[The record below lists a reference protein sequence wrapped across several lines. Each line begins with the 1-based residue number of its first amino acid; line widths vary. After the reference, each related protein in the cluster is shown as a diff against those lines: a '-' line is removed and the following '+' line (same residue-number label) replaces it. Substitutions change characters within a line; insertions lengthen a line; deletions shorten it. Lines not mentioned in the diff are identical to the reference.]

1 MTTLDAG
8 IGRRPQRA
16 SGRTAAVMPQAQ
28 PGKVAETLSAR
39 GGVSRAAVFLQGAAS
54 LLWLPQAGLLAL
66 AVGGIAAGR
75 DASTAWLP
83 ALGILVLGIARAVMD
98 GAGSRL
104 AFRQARSQLSV
115 LRNEAVAALAETS
128 PLDAT
133 RPSSGLAASIL
144 AEQAEAIVPYVARFR
159 PARSRAMIVPLAI
172 LACVLVFSW
181 AAALVLL
188 IAAPLIPIFMAL
200 VGWRAKQAS
209 EEQLAEM
216 GSMNAFLMDR
226 LRGLTTIRSFE
237 AVDRTATQLR
247 ASAEDLRRRTM
258 AVLRIAFLSSAVLE
272 LFAAL
277 GVAMVAVYVG
287 FHLLGELNFGAW
299 GGRLSLAEGLF
310 ILLLAPS
317 FFEPLRDLS
326 AVWHDRASG
335 EAAFDALKKLAA
347 SGRKTLVA
355 SSAKGGRVGAGGA
368 LSLSVEGL
376 VFRHVEGAAPV
387 FHDFDLEVKPGE
399 RIALVAPSGEGKST
413 LLALIAGLVVPE
425 SGTIRIGGLVVDSAN
440 VADLRASIAWIG
452 QDPHIFPGTIR
463 SNVTMGRADVDP
475 ARVSAA
481 LEAVSLSD
489 LAARRGPAMIG
500 EGGFGLSGGEALRL
514 ALARASATPQA
525 GLVLADEPTAHLDRE
540 TAREITESLLRV
552 SSGKTLVVAT
562 HDPVL
567 AARMDRVITLNAP
580 ETAGARS

>member
-8 IGRRPQRA
+8 IGRRPPRA
-16 SGRTAAVMPQAQ
+16 AARTAAVMLQAQ
-28 PGKVAETLSAR
+28 PGKIAETLSAR

-66 AVGGIAAGR
+66 AVGGIAAGG
-75 DASTAWLP
+75 DASAAWLP

-144 AEQAEAIVPYVARFR
+144 AEQAEAIVPYLARFR
-159 PARSRAMIVPLAI
+159 PARFKAMIVPLAI

-355 SSAKGGRVGAGGA
+355 SSAKGGRVGAGEA

-376 VFRHVEGAAPV
+376 VFRHVEGTAPV

-425 SGTIRIGGLVVDSAN
+425 SGTIRIGGLLVDSAN
-440 VADLRASIAWIG
+440 ATHLRASIAWIG

-481 LEAVSLSD
+481 LEAVSLSE

-552 SSGKTLVVAT
+552 SRGKTLVVAT

-580 ETAGARS
+580 ETPGARS

>member
-1 MTTLDAG
+1 
-8 IGRRPQRA
+8 
-16 SGRTAAVMPQAQ
+16 
-28 PGKVAETLSAR
+28 
-39 GGVSRAAVFLQGAAS
+39 
-54 LLWLPQAGLLAL
+54 
-66 AVGGIAAGR
+66 
-75 DASTAWLP
+75 
-83 ALGILVLGIARAVMD
+83 
-98 GAGSRL
+98 
-104 AFRQARSQLSV
+104 
-115 LRNEAVAALAETS
+115 
-128 PLDAT
+128 
-133 RPSSGLAASIL
+133 
-144 AEQAEAIVPYVARFR
+144 
-159 PARSRAMIVPLAI
+159 
-172 LACVLVFSW
+172 
-181 AAALVLL
+181 
-188 IAAPLIPIFMAL
+188 
-200 VGWRAKQAS
+200 
-209 EEQLAEM
+209 
-216 GSMNAFLMDR
+216 
-226 LRGLTTIRSFE
+226 
-237 AVDRTATQLR
+237 
-247 ASAEDLRRRTM
+247 
-258 AVLRIAFLSSAVLE
+258 
-272 LFAAL
+272 
-277 GVAMVAVYVG
+277 MVAVYVG

-335 EAAFDALKKLAA
+335 EAAFDALKRLAA
-347 SGRKTLVA
+347 SGRRTVA
-355 SSAKGGRVGAGGA
+355 VSAAEGGRIGACGA
-368 LSLSVEGL
+368 LSLSVEKL
-376 VFRHVEGAAPV
+376 VFRHVEGAVPV

-425 SGTIRIGGLVVDSAN
+425 SGTIRIGGLVVDGAN

-475 ARVSAA
+475 VRVSAA
-481 LEAVSLSD
+481 LEAVSLSN

-552 SSGKTLVVAT
+552 SRGKTLVVAT

-567 AARMDRVITLNAP
+567 AARMDRVITLKAP
-580 ETAGARS
+580 ETAGAGS